1 MDEATSNLD
10 GANEEKVQRNLDS
23 FVKDKLFIVIA
34 HRLETIKNSD
44 IIFVFKEGK
53 VIESGQ
59 YEHLIQQKGYF
70 CGLLRG
76 N

>member
-10 GANEEKVQRNLDS
+10 GENEEKVQRNLDS

-53 VIESGQ
+53 VI
-59 YEHLIQQKGYF
+59 
-70 CGLLRG
+70 
-76 N
+76 

>member
-53 VIESGQ
+53 VI
-59 YEHLIQQKGYF
+59 
-70 CGLLRG
+70 
-76 N
+76 